1 MQSLWC
7 ELVLRRGLRW
17 QVGELAAGGWI
28 SRPLS
33 WSSAFQVIFIALLYV
48 ECQCSETCVAIGCRQ
63 TSQSH
68 GADALYHFDLF
79 CTGSCFQLRVG
90 TSLGFIAKRSGTCA
104 AKGWTVFNL
113 HLRGFTGQARWAIL
127 SICRVAVHSM
137 AKGRC
142 LRLNEPRVVS
152 RTCKVVCRPCHW
164 TYVG

>member
-17 QVGELAAGGWI
+17 QGELVARGWI

-113 HLRGFTGQARWAIL
+113 RLRGFTGQARWAIL

-142 LRLNEPRVVS
+142 LRLDESRVVS
-152 RTCKVVCRPCHW
+152 RTCKVVCRSCHW

>member
-1 MQSLWC
+1 MVNWPLEGGSAGHCHGPLHFKSC
-7 ELVLRRGLRW
+7 HCPTLCRVSVLGNM
-17 QVGELAAGGWI
+17 
-28 SRPLS
+28 
-33 WSSAFQVIFIALLYV
+33 
-48 ECQCSETCVAIGCRQ
+48 CSNRLPADFAVTRCRC
-63 TSQSH
+63 
-68 GADALYHFDLF
+68 FVPF

-113 HLRGFTGQARWAIL
+113 RLRGFTGQARWAIL

>member
-1 MQSLWC
+1 MDQQAIVM
-7 ELVLRRGLRW
+7 VLC
-17 QVGELAAGGWI
+17 I
-28 SRPLS
+28 SS
-33 WSSAFQVIFIALLYV
+33 HFIALLYV

-113 HLRGFTGQARWAIL
+113 RLRGFTGQARWAIL

-142 LRLNEPRVVS
+142 LRLDESRVVS
-152 RTCKVVCRPCHW
+152 RTCKVVCRSCHW

>member
-1 MQSLWC
+1 M
-7 ELVLRRGLRW
+7 VLC
-17 QVGELAAGGWI
+17 I
-28 SRPLS
+28 SS
-33 WSSAFQVIFIALLYV
+33 HVIALLYV

-68 GADALYHFDLF
+68 GADSALYPELLRFDGVDTVRHAV
-79 CTGSCFQLRVG
+79 CEGSCFQLRVG
-90 TSLGFIAKRSGTCA
+90 ASLNFIAKCSGTCA
-104 AKGWTVFNL
+104 AKGWKVFNL
-113 HLRGFTGQARWAIL
+113 LLRGFTGQARWAIL